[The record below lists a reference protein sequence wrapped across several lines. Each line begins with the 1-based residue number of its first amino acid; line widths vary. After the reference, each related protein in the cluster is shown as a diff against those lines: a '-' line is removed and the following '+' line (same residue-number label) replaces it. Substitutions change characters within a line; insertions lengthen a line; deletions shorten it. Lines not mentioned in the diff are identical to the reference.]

1 MAAFSE
7 VLLGPTAMAI
17 YFGPVHDKS
26 EWQCSTAARDWLI
39 FSAREWL
46 KIDHR
51 IAVRLR
57 LAALFRALR
66 RPNRIKPASHFST
79 AYSENQIRNPALHHA
94 PFSPPL
100 ELHDYGRCHQRDQ
113 D

>member
-66 RPNRIKPASHFST
+66 RPNRIKACVTFFDCVFGEPD
-79 AYSENQIRNPALHHA
+79 P
-94 PFSPPL
+94 
-100 ELHDYGRCHQRDQ
+100 
-113 D
+113 